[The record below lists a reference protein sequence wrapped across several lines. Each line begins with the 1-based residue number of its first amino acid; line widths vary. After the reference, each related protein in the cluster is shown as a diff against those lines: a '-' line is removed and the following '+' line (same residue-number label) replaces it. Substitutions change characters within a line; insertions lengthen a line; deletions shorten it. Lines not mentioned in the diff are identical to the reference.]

1 MSSKFERQQAT
12 MERERKR
19 RRAADQRRIERDQ
32 AAEHAA
38 TEAGVARPALL
49 PPVDPRPN
57 PAVHSSTQGTA
68 ATGSGRRTPGQQVGC
83 GWCGQPVQIRS
94 RGPIPKWCSPTC
106 RHRAWEQTRAA
117 RSGLS
122 AVEVLDRYVAAVP
135 ENGPDWIHHLTTL
148 ANQINTGTRPIA
160 DHDLDGIAA
169 ALEIA
174 QAAIA
179 DRTRWRGSPHYS

>member
-1 MSSKFERQQAT
+1 MSSKFEPQQAT
-12 MERERKR
+12 MERERLR
-19 RRAADQRRIERDQ
+19 RRAAEQRRFERDH
-32 AAEHAA
+32 AAEQAA
-38 TEAGVARPALL
+38 TEAGVTRPALL
-49 PPVDPRPN
+49 PPLDPRPN
-57 PAVHSSTQGTA
+57 PAARRSGATPA

-122 AVEVLDRYVAAVP
+122 AVQVLDRYVAAVP
-135 ENGPDWIHHLTTL
+135 ENGPDWIHHLTAL

-169 ALEIA
+169 ALETA

-179 DRTRWRGSPHYS
+179 DRTRWRGSPHYA